1 MFIIVTREW
10 LRWHIL
16 VFCGAMIGGVAGV
29 DIARIDG
36 SVTFMWRD
44 SGIPELRVDDQ
55 FNNIVLG
62 AHATFGAVVGGFLS
76 IAIAGVVAAW
86 RPAHDPRP
94 ELKPADEPYLLTEIP
109 DYLEPTTPSDPQ
121 TSRRDED
128 DGSRTKSVG

>member
-1 MFIIVTREW
+1 MKTDSSDQKFQFSLRSLLLLTVSIAIVFSTYRTTGRAGLLSVLVHGALVGIVFIIVTREW

-62 AHATFGAVVGGFLS
+62 RT
-76 IAIAGVVAAW
+76 
-86 RPAHDPRP
+86 
-94 ELKPADEPYLLTEIP
+94 
-109 DYLEPTTPSDPQ
+109 
-121 TSRRDED
+121 RR
-128 DGSRTKSVG
+128 SAR

>member
-1 MFIIVTREW
+1 
-10 LRWHIL
+10 
-16 VFCGAMIGGVAGV
+16 MIGGVAGV
-29 DIARIDG
+29 DIAQIDG

-44 SGIPELRVDDQ
+44 SGIPELKVDDQ

-62 AHATFGAVVGGFLS
+62 RRPTFGAVVGGFLS
-76 IAIAGVVAAW
+76 IGSAGVVCGAVGQ
-86 RPAHDPRP
+86 RPTIPRP

-109 DYLEPTTPSDPQ
+109 DSIFGGPPTPSDPQ